1 MVELF
6 KYLSRLAPCCG
17 VVLLLGVL
25 SLLSMLAALRL
36 FEKKLNRLNREHRP
50 KLRVRLILTYGEA
63 VAIGFVVFAG
73 TFGLLLWLLNR

>member
-1 MVELF
+1 
-6 KYLSRLAPCCG
+6 
-17 VVLLLGVL
+17 
-25 SLLSMLAALRL
+25 MLAALRL